1 MHEIAGLDLV
11 ICSDYLTDVSLG
23 KALYLKKESSNKV
36 DKNDLISSYRNR
48 KVDLENLSLEQFFYE
63 KFVSKD
69 FYEDSS
75 TGRLKNRILIPKGLN
90 CRPRFPVDYDYA
102 KGMLVM
108 HRPWSCRNPLTD
120 LLKDEQGTIDTFLR
134 MMQNREVPQYVEAE
148 FHRAVKYSQHW
159 QYECIAKRVSVND
172 EINLDKL
179 DPEEMENLLHWEH
192 SRHLSDKKGARLDD
206 HVLDMRVD
214 LGIDHDWSKTH
225 FQGQRS
231 PDRLPP
237 EEYVKYLKDVFY
249 GESSSSSPEPLL
261 IPKRPDGDEYLLSHL
276 NPQQQTVVICALEA
290 VIKFLTN
297 DESYRPLRATI
308 MGCGGTGKSYII
320 NTLIAMVR
328 RYTRRNDTIRVAAP
342 SGGAAY
348 NVGGCTLHR
357 CLKLSVDSEA
367 LAKDMNADRQAE
379 LARQIEN
386 MLMLIIDERSMI
398 SSGLL
403 AAAERNVRHCAFGQ
417 KNQREL
423 WGGVPV
429 VLVFGDDYQLP
440 PVIEEG
446 AINGFAKLSDLWEQ
460 KSSRKSPAEQLLVR
474 VGNYLFQEDLTD
486 DVFHLT
492 ENYRTRADPEWAKIL
507 ERLRVGLSTDDDA
520 ERLMKQ
526 GLHHHRSMNPD
537 FVDMVENHP
546 KTVYLFTKNHEKNV
560 KNLEKLASLSQKT
573 KVPVA
578 RLQCQWHSNKNQGQ
592 ESTRVVKGHF
602 KTKQMVLESD
612 LCVGATVALSGLN
625 IVPEAGL
632 YNGARGEV
640 IDFIYNTVCG
650 PNDRHGDPLPICV
663 IVDFPGLKLGNAKPW
678 DSNNPTVSLYNLSS

>member
-1 MHEIAGLDLV
+1 
-11 ICSDYLTDVSLG
+11 
-23 KALYLKKESSNKV
+23 
-36 DKNDLISSYRNR
+36 
-48 KVDLENLSLEQFFYE
+48 
-63 KFVSKD
+63 
-69 FYEDSS
+69 
-75 TGRLKNRILIPKGLN
+75 
-90 CRPRFPVDYDYA
+90 
-102 KGMLVM
+102 
-108 HRPWSCRNPLTD
+108 
-120 LLKDEQGTIDTFLR
+120 
-134 MMQNREVPQYVEAE
+134 
-148 FHRAVKYSQHW
+148 
-159 QYECIAKRVSVND
+159 
-172 EINLDKL
+172 
-179 DPEEMENLLHWEH
+179 
-192 SRHLSDKKGARLDD
+192 
-206 HVLDMRVD
+206 
-214 LGIDHDWSKTH
+214 
-225 FQGQRS
+225 
-231 PDRLPP
+231 
-237 EEYVKYLKDVFY
+237 
-249 GESSSSSPEPLL
+249 
-261 IPKRPDGDEYLLSHL
+261 
-276 NPQQQTVVICALEA
+276 
-290 VIKFLTN
+290 
-297 DESYRPLRATI
+297 

-328 RYTRRNDTIRVAAP
+328 RYTRRNDTVRVAAP

-367 LAKDMNADRQAE
+367 LAKDLNADKRDE

-403 AAAERNVRHCAFGQ
+403 AAAERNVRHCVFGQ

-446 AINGFAKLSDLWEQ
+446 AINGYAKLSDLWEQ
-460 KSSRKSPAEQLLVR
+460 KASRKSPAEQLLVR
-474 VGNYLFQEDLTD
+474 IGNSLFQDNLTD

-507 ERLRVGLSTDDDA
+507 ERLRVGLSTEADA

-526 GLHHHRSMNPD
+526 GLHHHRSMDPD
-537 FVDMVENHP
+537 FVCMVENHP
-546 KTVYLFTKNHEKNV
+546 KTVYLFTQNHEKNV
-560 KNLEKLASLSQKT
+560 KNLEKLASLSQKS

-578 RLQCQWHSNKNQGQ
+578 RLQCQWRSNKNQGR

-612 LCVGATVALSGLN
+612 LCVGATVALSGMN

-632 YNGARGEV
+632 YNGARGKV

-678 DSNNPTVSLYNLSS
+678 DSNNPTVSSYV